1 MNICD
6 GIGTELTRRGL
17 LQAWDAVPFLCN
29 RRGVSRIG
37 ASKCEYNARLS
48 MQPGLMEAVLPSR
61 RHPIF
66 AHAPVVPAR
75 VTAKPPHGASQA

>member
-29 RRGVSRIG
+29 RPLGTG
-37 ASKCEYNARLS
+37 
-48 MQPGLMEAVLPSR
+48 
-61 RHPIF
+61 
-66 AHAPVVPAR
+66 
-75 VTAKPPHGASQA
+75 